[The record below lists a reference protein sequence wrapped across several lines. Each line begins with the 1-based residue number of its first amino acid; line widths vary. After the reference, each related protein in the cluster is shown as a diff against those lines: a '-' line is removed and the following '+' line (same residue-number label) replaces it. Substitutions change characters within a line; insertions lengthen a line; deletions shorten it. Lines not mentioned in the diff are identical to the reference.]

1 MSIHDGHRARMKQR
15 FIDHGEQAF
24 NDDQLLELLLFY
36 SVPQGDVTPLA
47 HQLMNHFGSLAGVLD
62 ATMEELQQVKGVGAH
77 TALLLTMLPQLVR
90 RYELSRSRN
99 DAVITSSADAGEY
112 LLPYFFGTRNE
123 TAYLLSLDG
132 KGQVLNCDLLA
143 EGSLDRVDLDY
154 GQVID
159 TAQTRRATSVILAHN
174 HISGLATPSQ
184 EDVHFT
190 LVLRAMLRTRGIHLL
205 DHLVIADDDFISMA
219 ESGFFNDEN
228 ANG

>member
-77 TALLLTMLPQLVR
+77 TALLLTMLPQLAR
-90 RYELSRSRN
+90 RYELSRSRS
-99 DAVITSSADAGEY
+99 DAVIASSADAGEY

-154 GQVID
+154 GQIID

-174 HISGLATPSQ
+174 HISRLITPSQ

-190 LVLRAMLRTRGIHLL
+190 LVLRAMLRTHGIHLL

-228 ANG
+228 VNG